1 MDWQENWPT
10 LPTSEAPG
18 RFHPLAWP
26 ALALL
31 AVGDPNRESLVM
43 GTPRLWLVGLA
54 LVVAAGCSQEQRN
67 TQKGSASLLEQH
79 VRFLTASSPTRDWT
93 HPAALAQVA
102 QFLAEQLTE
111 AGGRVE
117 LQEFSAEGQAYSNV
131 RAFFGP
137 TTARRLIV
145 GAHFDVAGELPGA
158 DDNASGVAA
167 LLGVARRL
175 GTAELT
181 STVELVAYCLEEPP
195 FFRTEFMGSA
205 VHARSL
211 VDEGV
216 ELLGMINL
224 EMVGYFSDEPDS
236 QEFPVA
242 EMKLIYPT
250 VGNFI
255 TLVGRSQDAAFVS
268 EVDGAMAAASELP
281 TVQLIS
287 PVSAVGVDYSD
298 HLNYWAEGFDAVMI
312 TDTSFYRNP
321 HYHTASDTADTLDYG
336 RMELVVEGVV
346 AAVLH
351 LAQGPA
357 APR

>member
-1 MDWQENWPT
+1 
-10 LPTSEAPG
+10 
-18 RFHPLAWP
+18 
-26 ALALL
+26 
-31 AVGDPNRESLVM
+31 M
-43 GTPRLWLVGLA
+43 GTPRLWLAGLA
-54 LVVAAGCSQEQRN
+54 LLVAAGCSQEQPK
-67 TQKGSASLLEQH
+67 TQAGPASTLEEH

-93 HPAALAQVA
+93 HPAALDQVA
-102 QFLAEQLTE
+102 QFIAQQFTL

-117 LQEFSAEGQAYSNV
+117 QQEFSAGDQTYSNV

-137 TTARRLIV
+137 TTARRLV
-145 GAHFDVAGELPGA
+145 LGAHFDVAGELPGA

-175 GTAELT
+175 GQAELGT
-181 STVELVAYCLEEPP
+181 TLELVAYCLEEPP
-195 FFRTEFMGSA
+195 FFRTPSMGSA

-224 EMVGYFSDEPDS
+224 EMVGYFTDEPES
-236 QEFPVA
+236 QEFPVP
-242 EMKLIYPT
+242 EMKLSYPT

-255 TLVGRSQDAAFVS
+255 TVVGRSQDAALVS
-268 EVDGAMAAASELP
+268 EVEGAMAAATELP

-298 HLNYWAEGFDAVMI
+298 HLNYWAEGFEAVMI

-321 HYHTASDTADTLDYG
+321 HYHIIPF
-336 RMELVVEGVV
+336 
-346 AAVLH
+346 VLS
-351 LAQGPA
+351 
-357 APR
+357 